1 VISPLYH
8 RTLSKYLKTF
18 KSIIAFIASLTL
30 ARLFISVFVN
40 AIGYG
45 THARFE
51 D

>member
-1 VISPLYH
+1 VIAL
-8 RTLSKYLKTF
+8 RCIKVFKKTF